1 MFKNQDALNDVRRK
15 VAEQLKKDG
24 DKLVFGWRG
33 EPEPTRKEGDVW
45 EDVNGR
51 KWTIKNGIRQTVTK
65 LDDAKTPWWCPRCTK
80 PMNHRLDI
88 KFWRIRGHCMDCVIK
103 DESEI
108 RRQGKWEEYEQK
120 IMLRNYIAEVKD
132 KIAELQSYYD
142 TASKPEFLI
151 MNENEKTVLM
161 MEKWDINID
170 QLKTDLQRDIDE
182 LKKLLNE
189 TIQKY
194 GTGEEDETQGQEV
207 SRSSE
212 VNG

>member
-15 VAEQLKKDG
+15 VAEKLKQD
-24 DKLVFGWRG
+24 DQKLVFGWRG

-65 LDDAKTPWWCPRCTK
+65 LDDAKTPWWCPRCSK
-80 PMNHRLDI
+80 PLNHRFDI

-103 DESEI
+103 DETEI
-108 RRQGKWEEYEQK
+108 RKQGKWEEYERK
-120 IMLRNYIAEVKD
+120 IMLRNYIAEVED
-132 KIAELQSYYD
+132 KIAQLQAYHD
-142 TASKPEFLI
+142 EVSKPEFLI

-170 QLKTDLQRDIDE
+170 QLKTDLKRDIEQLQKYLD
-182 LKKLLNE
+182 E
-189 TIQKY
+189 TIAKY
-194 GTGEEDETQGQEV
+194 GTGEEDETKGEEV
-207 SRSSE
+207 SRSDE
-212 VNG
+212 TNG